1 MIEGHTFVDA
11 YFIDEDRT
19 TLESIWF
26 NLTTTTYT
34 SHIIVAEEGD
44 AEWEKFL
51 KTPIDDTGRTVTLEE
66 LYERTYIRL
75 KELEEEQKVIIKN
88 FSDALVKETID
99 NAVKDD
105 KFIKEAKGE
114 VTKQNLVKLL
124 NLMFTLDN
132 REDSTE
138 EENKERLFLLKLAT
152 FEWDK
157 LEGAD
162 KNFKKNIR
170 KAKDVHEVISA
181 ISNHLKK

>member
-11 YFIDEDRT
+11 YFIDEDRI
-19 TLESIWF
+19 TLESVWF
-26 NLTTTTYT
+26 NPTTKTYT

-51 KTPIDDTGRTVTLEE
+51 NAPIDDTGRTVTLED

-75 KELEEEQKVIIKN
+75 KELEEEQKQIVLN
-88 FSDALVKETID
+88 FSVA
-99 NAVKDD
+99 DD
-105 KFIKEAKGE
+105 KFIQEAKGE
-114 VTKQNLVKLL
+114 VTKQNLVRLL

-132 REDSTE
+132 REDSTD

-157 LEGAD
+157 LKDAD

-170 KAKDVHEVISA
+170 KAKDVHEVLSV

>member
-11 YFIDEDRT
+11 YFIDEDRI
-19 TLESIWF
+19 TLESVWF
-26 NLTTTTYT
+26 NPTTKTYT

-51 KTPIDDTGRTVTLEE
+51 NAPIDNTGRTVTLED

-75 KELEEEQKVIIKN
+75 KELEEEQKQIVLN
-88 FSDALVKETID
+88 FSVA
-99 NAVKDD
+99 DD
-105 KFIKEAKGE
+105 KFIQEAKGE
-114 VTKQNLVKLL
+114 VTKQNLVRLL

-132 REDSTE
+132 REDSTD

-157 LEGAD
+157 LKDAD

-170 KAKDVHEVISA
+170 KAKDVYEVIDV

>member
-11 YFIDEDRT
+11 YFIDEDRI
-19 TLESIWF
+19 TLESVWF
-26 NLTTTTYT
+26 NPTTKTYT

-51 KTPIDDTGRTVTLEE
+51 NTPIDDTGRTVTLED

-75 KELEEEQKVIIKN
+75 KELEEEQKEIVRN
-88 FSDALVKETID
+88 FSIA
-99 NAVKDD
+99 DD
-105 KFIKEAKGE
+105 SFIQEAKGE

-124 NLMFTLDN
+124 NLIFTLDN
-132 REDSTE
+132 REDSTD

-157 LEGAD
+157 LKDAD

-170 KAKDVHEVISA
+170 KAKDVHEVLSV

>member
-11 YFIDEDRT
+11 YFIDEDRV
-19 TLESIWF
+19 TLESVWF
-26 NLTTTTYT
+26 NPTTKTYT

-51 KTPIDDTGRTVTLEE
+51 NTPINDAGRTVTLED

-75 KELEEEQKVIIKN
+75 KELEEEQKQIVLN
-88 FSDALVKETID
+88 F
-99 NAVKDD
+99 AVADD
-105 KFIKEAKGE
+105 QFIQEAKGE
-114 VTKQNLVKLL
+114 VTKQNLVRLL

-132 REDSTE
+132 REDSTD

-157 LEGAD
+157 LKDAD
-162 KNFKKNIR
+162 KDFKKNIR
-170 KAKDVHEVISA
+170 KAKDVHEVLSV

>member
-11 YFIDEDRT
+11 YFIDEDRI
-19 TLESIWF
+19 TLESVWF
-26 NLTTTTYT
+26 NPTTKTYT

-51 KTPIDDTGRTVTLEE
+51 NAPIDNTGRTVTLED

-75 KELEEEQKVIIKN
+75 KELEEEQKELVRN
-88 FSDALVKETID
+88 FSIA
-99 NAVKDD
+99 DD
-105 KFIKEAKGE
+105 SFIQEAKGE

-124 NLMFTLDN
+124 NLIFTLDN
-132 REDSTE
+132 REDSTD

-157 LEGAD
+157 LKDAD

-170 KAKDVHEVISA
+170 KAKDVHEVLSV

>member
-11 YFIDEDRT
+11 YFIDEDRV
-19 TLESIWF
+19 TLESVWF
-26 NLTTTTYT
+26 NPTTKTYT

-51 KTPIDDTGRTVTLEE
+51 KTPIDDTGRCATLED

-75 KELEEEQKVIIKN
+75 KEIEETHKKII
-88 FSDALVKETID
+88 ID
-99 NAVKDD
+99 GVMSDD
-105 KFIKEAKGE
+105 KFLSEAKQDFN
-114 VTKQNLVKLL
+114 KQSMTKLL
-124 NLMFTLDN
+124 EVIFTLDN
-132 REDSTE
+132 REDSTD

-157 LEGAD
+157 LKDAD
-162 KNFKKNIR
+162 KDFKKNIR
-170 KAKDVHEVISA
+170 KAKDVHEVLSV

>member
-11 YFIDEDRT
+11 YFIDEDRV
-19 TLESIWF
+19 TLESVWF
-26 NLTTTTYT
+26 NPTTKTYT

-51 KTPIDDTGRTVTLEE
+51 NAPIDDTGRTVTLED

-75 KELEEEQKVIIKN
+75 KELEEEQKQIVLN
-88 FSDALVKETID
+88 FSVA
-99 NAVKDD
+99 DD
-105 KFIKEAKGE
+105 KFIQEAKGE
-114 VTKQNLVKLL
+114 VTKQNLVRLL

-132 REDSTE
+132 REDSTD

-157 LEGAD
+157 LKDAD

-170 KAKDVHEVISA
+170 KAKDVHKVLSV

>member
-11 YFIDEDRT
+11 YFIDEDRI
-19 TLESIWF
+19 TLESVWF
-26 NLTTTTYT
+26 NPTTKTYT

-51 KTPIDDTGRTVTLEE
+51 NAPIDNTGRTVTLED

-75 KELEEEQKVIIKN
+75 KELEEEQKEIVRN
-88 FSDALVKETID
+88 FSIA
-99 NAVKDD
+99 DD
-105 KFIKEAKGE
+105 SFIQEAKGE

-132 REDSTE
+132 REDSTD

-157 LEGAD
+157 LKDAD

-170 KAKDVHEVISA
+170 KAKDVHEVLSV

>member
-11 YFIDEDRT
+11 YFIDEDRI
-19 TLESIWF
+19 TLESVWF
-26 NLTTTTYT
+26 NPTTKTYT

-51 KTPIDDTGRTVTLEE
+51 NSPIDDTGRTVTLED

-75 KELEEEQKVIIKN
+75 KELEEEQKEIVRN
-88 FSDALVKETID
+88 FSIA
-99 NAVKDD
+99 DD
-105 KFIKEAKGE
+105 SFIQEAKGE

-124 NLMFTLDN
+124 NLIFTLDN
-132 REDSTE
+132 REDSTD

-157 LEGAD
+157 LKDAD

-170 KAKDVHEVISA
+170 KAKDVHEVLSV

>member
-1 MIEGHTFVDA
+1 MIEGHIFVDA
-11 YFIDEDRT
+11 YFIDEDRV

-26 NLTTTTYT
+26 NPTTETYK
-34 SHIIVAEEGD
+34 SHVIVAEEGD
-44 AEWEKFL
+44 SEWESFL
-51 KTPIDDTGRTVTLEE
+51 KTPINDTGKTVTLED

-75 KELEEEQKVIIKN
+75 GELKEQQKKIIQN
-88 FSDALVKETID
+88 FSIA
-99 NAVKDD
+99 DD
-105 KFIKEAKGE
+105 SFIQEAKGE

-132 REDSTE
+132 REDSTD

-157 LEGAD
+157 LKDAD
-162 KNFKKNIR
+162 KDFKKNIR
-170 KAKDVHEVISA
+170 KAKDVHEVLSV

>member
-11 YFIDEDRT
+11 YFIDEDRI
-19 TLESIWF
+19 TLESVWF
-26 NLTTTTYT
+26 NPTTKTYT

-51 KTPIDDTGRTVTLEE
+51 NAPIDNTGRTVTLED

-75 KELEEEQKVIIKN
+75 KELEEEQKQIVLN
-88 FSDALVKETID
+88 FSVS
-99 NAVKDD
+99 DD
-105 KFIKEAKGE
+105 KFIQEAKGE
-114 VTKQNLVKLL
+114 VTKQNLVRLL

-132 REDSTE
+132 REDSTD

-157 LEGAD
+157 LKDAD

-170 KAKDVHEVISA
+170 KAKDVHEVLSV

>member
-11 YFIDEDRT
+11 YFIDEDRI
-19 TLESIWF
+19 TLESVWF
-26 NLTTTTYT
+26 NPTTKTYT

-51 KTPIDDTGRTVTLEE
+51 NAPIDDTGRTVTLED

-75 KELEEEQKVIIKN
+75 KELEEEQKQIVLN
-88 FSDALVKETID
+88 FSVA
-99 NAVKDD
+99 DD
-105 KFIKEAKGE
+105 KFIQEAKGE
-114 VTKQNLVKLL
+114 VTKQNLVRLL

-132 REDSTE
+132 REDSTD

-157 LEGAD
+157 LKDAD
-162 KNFKKNIR
+162 KDFKKNIR
-170 KAKDVHEVISA
+170 KAKDVHEVLSV

>member
-11 YFIDEDRT
+11 YFIDEDRI
-19 TLESIWF
+19 TLESVWF
-26 NLTTTTYT
+26 NPTTKTYT

-51 KTPIDDTGRTVTLEE
+51 NTPIDDTGRTVTLED

-75 KELEEEQKVIIKN
+75 KELEEEQKQIVTN
-88 FSDALVKETID
+88 FSTANDS
-99 NAVKDD
+99 
-105 KFIKEAKGE
+105 FIQEAKGE
-114 VTKQNLVKLL
+114 VTKQNLVRLL

-132 REDSTE
+132 REDSTD

-157 LEGAD
+157 LKDAD
-162 KNFKKNIR
+162 KDFKKNIR
-170 KAKDVHEVISA
+170 KAKNVHEVLSV

>member
-11 YFIDEDRT
+11 YFIDEDRV
-19 TLESIWF
+19 TLESVWF
-26 NLTTTTYT
+26 NPTTKTYT

-51 KTPIDDTGRTVTLEE
+51 NAPIDNTGRTVTLED

-75 KELEEEQKVIIKN
+75 KELEEEQKQIVLN
-88 FSDALVKETID
+88 FSVA
-99 NAVKDD
+99 DD
-105 KFIKEAKGE
+105 KFIQEAKGE
-114 VTKQNLVKLL
+114 VTKQNLVRLL

-132 REDSTE
+132 REDSTD

-157 LEGAD
+157 LKDAD

-170 KAKDVHEVISA
+170 KAKDVHEVLSV

>member
-11 YFIDEDRT
+11 YFIDEDRI
-19 TLESIWF
+19 TLESVWF
-26 NLTTTTYT
+26 NPTTKTYT

-51 KTPIDDTGRTVTLEE
+51 NAPIDNTGRTVTLED

-75 KELEEEQKVIIKN
+75 KELEEEQKEIVRN
-88 FSDALVKETID
+88 FSIA
-99 NAVKDD
+99 DD
-105 KFIKEAKGE
+105 SFIQEAKGE

-124 NLMFTLDN
+124 NLIFTLDN
-132 REDSTE
+132 REDSTD

-157 LEGAD
+157 LKDAD

-170 KAKDVHEVISA
+170 KAKDVHEVLSV

>member
-11 YFIDEDRT
+11 YFIDEDRI
-19 TLESIWF
+19 TLESVWF
-26 NLTTTTYT
+26 NPTTKTYT

-51 KTPIDDTGRTVTLEE
+51 NAPIDNTGRTVTLED

-75 KELEEEQKVIIKN
+75 KELEEEQKQIVLN
-88 FSDALVKETID
+88 FSVA
-99 NAVKDD
+99 DD
-105 KFIKEAKGE
+105 KFIQEAKGE
-114 VTKQNLVKLL
+114 VTKQNLVRLL

-132 REDSTE
+132 REDSTD

-157 LEGAD
+157 LKDAD

-170 KAKDVHEVISA
+170 KAKDVHEVLSV

>member
-11 YFIDEDRT
+11 YFIDEDRI
-19 TLESIWF
+19 TLESVWF
-26 NLTTTTYT
+26 NSKTKTYT

-51 KTPIDDTGRTVTLEE
+51 NTPIDDTGRTVTLED

-75 KELEEEQKVIIKN
+75 KELEEEQKQIVTN
-88 FSDALVKETID
+88 FSTANDS
-99 NAVKDD
+99 
-105 KFIKEAKGE
+105 FIQEAKGE
-114 VTKQNLVKLL
+114 VTKQNLVRLL

-132 REDSTE
+132 REDSTD

-157 LEGAD
+157 LKDAD

-170 KAKDVHEVISA
+170 KAKDVHEVLSV

>member
-11 YFIDEDRT
+11 YFIDEDRI
-19 TLESIWF
+19 TLESVWF
-26 NLTTTTYT
+26 NPTTKTYT

-51 KTPIDDTGRTVTLEE
+51 NAPIDDTGRTVTLED

-75 KELEEEQKVIIKN
+75 KELEEEQKEIVRN
-88 FSDALVKETID
+88 FSIA
-99 NAVKDD
+99 DD
-105 KFIKEAKGE
+105 SFIQEAKGE

-124 NLMFTLDN
+124 NLIFTLDN
-132 REDSTE
+132 REDSTD

-157 LEGAD
+157 LKDAD

-170 KAKDVHEVISA
+170 KAKDVHEVLSV

>member
-1 MIEGHTFVDA
+1 MIDGHQFVDA
-11 YFIDEDRT
+11 YFIDEDRV

-26 NLTTTTYT
+26 NPTTKNYT

-44 AEWEKFL
+44 SEWEKFL
-51 KTPIDDTGRTVTLEE
+51 KTPINDTGKTVKLED

-75 KELEEEQKVIIKN
+75 KELEEEQKQIVLN
-88 FSDALVKETID
+88 FSVA
-99 NAVKDD
+99 DD
-105 KFIKEAKGE
+105 KFIQEAKGE
-114 VTKQNLVKLL
+114 VTKQNLVRLL

-132 REDSTE
+132 REDSTD

-157 LEGAD
+157 LKDAD
-162 KNFKKNIR
+162 KDFKKNIR
-170 KAKDVHEVISA
+170 KAKDVHEVLSV

>member
-11 YFIDEDRT
+11 YFIDEDRV
-19 TLESIWF
+19 TLESVWF
-26 NLTTTTYT
+26 NPTTKTYT

-51 KTPIDDTGRTVTLEE
+51 NAPIDNTGRTVTLED

-75 KELEEEQKVIIKN
+75 KELEEEQKQIVLN
-88 FSDALVKETID
+88 FSVA
-99 NAVKDD
+99 DD
-105 KFIKEAKGE
+105 KFIQEAKGE

-132 REDSTE
+132 REDCTE

-157 LEGAD
+157 LKDAD

-170 KAKDVHEVISA
+170 KAKDVHEVLSV

>member
-11 YFIDEDRT
+11 YFIDEDRV
-19 TLESIWF
+19 TLESVWF
-26 NLTTTTYT
+26 NPTTKTYT

-51 KTPIDDTGRTVTLEE
+51 NTPINDAGRTVTLEE

-75 KELEEEQKVIIKN
+75 KELEEEQKEIVRN
-88 FSDALVKETID
+88 FSIG
-99 NAVKDD
+99 DD
-105 KFIKEAKGE
+105 SFIQEAKSE
-114 VTKQNLVKLL
+114 LTKQNLVKLL

-132 REDSTE
+132 REDCTE

-157 LEGAD
+157 LKDAD
-162 KNFKKNIR
+162 KTFKKNIR
-170 KAKDVHEVISA
+170 KAKDVHEVLSV